1 MNIDDTKLIQCSK
14 CGKFIGEIDYDA
26 SVIFQKCGKCAKQ
39 LSEESDTIHVT
50 SKYKEIQDTSHK
62 PTLC

>member
-1 MNIDDTKLIQCSK
+1 MNLYDTKSIQCSR
-14 CGKFIGEIDYDA
+14 CEKFIGEIDCDA
-26 SVIFQKCGKCAKQ
+26 SVIFPKCGKCAKQ